1 MNGFFSQIGGA
12 LSGLGGLLGFGSSPA
27 ATPEALN
34 VAGAEYQGAEANPG
48 RTQFPEPRRDPFA
61 QYTPEQRRQLGLAYL
76 ADTAAQMGGREGNA
90 AQSLMR
96 AFNTQAGG
104 GPVLPQMQAPQAM
117 QVAPMMQLQAPPMR
131 MPQMGVQRPG
141 VSSYLLGV

>member
-1 MNGFFSQIGGA
+1 MFKGMGNFF
-12 LSGLGGLLGFGSSPA
+12 SGLGGLLGFSGAPA

-48 RTQFPEPRRDPFA
+48 RTQFSEPRRDPFA

-76 ADTAAQMGGREGNA
+76 VDTAAQMGGREGNA

-96 AFNTQAGG
+96 AFNTRSGG
-104 GPVLPQMQAPQAM
+104 GPVLPQIQAPQAM
-117 QVAPMMQLQAPPMR
+117 QVAPMVQMQAPTMR
-131 MPQMGVQRPG
+131 MPQMQIGMQRPG

>member
-1 MNGFFSQIGGA
+1 MFEGAGNFFSR
-12 LSGLGGLLGFGSSPA
+12 LGGLLGFGGSPA

-48 RTQFPEPRRDPFA
+48 STQFREPRPDPFA
-61 QYTPEQRRQLGLAYL
+61 RFSPDQRKALGYASLIDAFGAAAGTPTSAASGLMQTFDFTSGRNQR
-76 ADTAAQMGGREGNA
+76 GG
-90 AQSLMR
+90 
-96 AFNTQAGG
+96 
-104 GPVLPQMQAPQAM
+104 LPQIAQQAPQAM

-141 VSSYLLGV
+141 VSSYLLG

>member
-12 LSGLGGLLGFGSSPA
+12 LSGLGGLLGFGGNPQMPPPGPEYYAEGAAAGA
-27 ATPEALN
+27 AT
-34 VAGAEYQGAEANPG
+34 NPP
-48 RTQFPEPRRDPFA
+48 QAPRPDPFA

-76 ADTAAQMGGREGNA
+76 TDTAAQLGGRESNS

-96 AFNTQAGG
+96 AFNARSGG

-131 MPQMGVQRPG
+131 MPQQQMGMQRPG